1 MSDRLCRINI
11 ADIDLKD
18 ERYKLSFLNEDITF
32 LAQSILEAGM
42 VCPPMV
48 RSLNNKF
55 IIVSGFNRVRA
66 LIDNNRAPDNQID
79 NQVDNKQNKI
89 LVYEIN
95 ADTTDEQCLLKSITA
110 VSFRRP
116 LTHFELI
123 ISVKRLDEFFD
134 KEQVAKKSSAIFNT
148 QLNAA
153 FVADLLT
160 IGALPDPAL
169 ELIRLGNLSFKSA
182 KRISLFERDTIGV
195 FLDIFSSIRVSQNK
209 QLEIILHLMEISKR
223 DGIHPK
229 DFFKQQEIQDI
240 LFDTQKEPG
249 LKIGLFRDYLF
260 KQRFPAIFKNRAMVR
275 EKINAMKLGNKVK
288 FLPPENLDGQNYSIS
303 FTAKNYKEFLS
314 NVQTLNSA
322 LENKA
327 LIEILNQ

>member
-1 MSDRLCRINI
+1 MSDRLCQINI
-11 ADIDLKD
+11 SDIDLTD
-18 ERYKLSFLNEDITF
+18 ERYKLSFLKKDITF
-32 LAQSILEAGM
+32 LAQSIQEAGL
-42 VCPPMV
+42 VCAPMV
-48 RSLNNKF
+48 RQLNNKF
-55 IIVSGFNRVRA
+55 VIVSGFNRVRA
-66 LIDNNRAPDNQID
+66 LIYNNRDYD
-79 NQVDNKQNKI
+79 NQVDNNQNKI

-95 ADTTDEQCLLKSITA
+95 ADTTNEQCLLKSITA
-110 VSFRRP
+110 VSFQRQ

-123 ISVKRLDEFFD
+123 LSAQRLSKFFE
-134 KEQVAKKSSAIFNT
+134 KEQMAEKSPAIFNT

-169 ELIRLGNLSFKSA
+169 ELIRLGNLSLKSA
-182 KRISLFERDTIGV
+182 KRISLFERDTIKV

-260 KQRFPAIFKNRAMVR
+260 KQRFPAIFKNRTMVK
-275 EKINAMKLGNKVK
+275 EKISAMKLGNKIK
-288 FLPPENLDGQNYSIS
+288 FLPPENFDSQTYSIS
-303 FTAKNYKEFLS
+303 FTAKNHKEFLS
-314 NVQTLNSA
+314 NVQTLNTA

-327 LIEILNQ
+327 LKEILNP